1 MWGITPESVAERAGW
16 DSLTA
21 VANGEVLPFDD
32 NLIAR
37 IGPRQVDGLE
47 ALASIFHPDLFK

>member
-1 MWGITPESVAERAGW
+1 
-16 DSLTA
+16 
-21 VANGEVLPFDD
+21 VLPFDD

-47 ALASIFHPDLFK
+47 ALARILHPEVFK